1 MKSHTDLGRFWSAV
15 VGAAALGVAWSSSAL
30 AADEL
35 PHHRVELTTDRTLPG
50 CSEAFEFTAIL
61 ANWVP
66 VSMIDPTAAR
76 ALVVRIRRLPDGGK
90 SVDTTITDENGVAVS
105 TDHRDYSPRTDCF
118 RVLYWTAFDAA
129 ARIRAAAPKK
139 EEPAPA
145 PPVEPPP
152 SPKTAPCPSPKC
164 PTCPPSS
171 KLPTAAPAPK
181 MRGFV
186 ALGGVVS
193 SGLMPDWAP
202 GLRVAGGV
210 HFPQLSLELDARWM
224 PLWNTRPAG
233 STEVEA
239 HTFTMTGAGCLKRA
253 PFVGCLFV
261 MGGAVGATALNRWY
275 VGHGVQGLF
284 GVGARSGV
292 ELPFAEHFAVRLDVE
307 VAIPLFGTGL
317 DTIEPSLWEALRPF
331 TTGSG
336 SLMYA
341 F

>member
-1 MKSHTDLGRFWSAV
+1 MRTHTLRVAVGTFALGLTLASSAV
-15 VGAAALGVAWSSSAL
+15 
-30 AADEL
+30 AADEM
-35 PHHRVELTTDRTLPG
+35 PHHRVELTADRTLPG
-50 CSEAFEFTAIL
+50 CADAFEFKALLT
-61 ANWVP
+61 NWVP
-66 VSMIDPTAAR
+66 VSTIDPTATR

-118 RVLYWTAFDAA
+118 KVLYWTAFDAA
-129 ARIRAAAPKK
+129 TRIRAAAPKK
-139 EEPAPA
+139 ETQAPTP
-145 PPVEPPP
+145 PPVPPPPPKAAPCPQCPACPP
-152 SPKTAPCPSPKC
+152 SPATA
-164 PTCPPSS
+164 T
-171 KLPTAAPAPK
+171 PAPK
-181 MRGFV
+181 KRGFV

-210 HFPQLSLELDARWM
+210 QLPQLSLEVDARWM
-224 PLWNTRPAG
+224 PLWKTRPAS
-233 STEVEA
+233 STKVEA

-261 MGGAVGATALNRWY
+261 MGGAVGATALNRLY

-284 GVGARSGV
+284 GVGARSAV

-317 DTIEPSLWEALRPF
+317 DTIAPSLWETLRPF
-331 TTGSG
+331 TTGGG
-336 SLMYA
+336 SLVYA